1 MRNVPALLAIEDIH
15 TYYGDSYILQGLSLE
30 VGEGEALGVL
40 GRNGMGKT
48 TLINSIMGFV
58 PPKQGKIVFKGQDIT
73 HAPSYETSL
82 LGVGLCPQGRRV
94 FPTLTVRENLLVAHQ
109 THEGGRWDFEAVY
122 RLFPRLGE
130 RANQRAGS
138 LSGGEQQMLAI
149 GRALMT
155 NPYCL
160 ILDEPSEGLAPLI
173 IQNLGEAIRK
183 LKEEGLSILLVE
195 QNAPFAIKV
204 VDRVNVI
211 TKGKVVYDASPQ
223 ELWANERIKKVHL
236 GIG

>member
-1 MRNVPALLAIEDIH
+1 MVALLSVEDIH

-30 VGEGEALGVL
+30 VREGEALAVL

-58 PPKQGKIVFKGQDIT
+58 PPRQGKIFFHGEEIT
-73 HAPSYETSL
+73 GMPSYGISIA
-82 LGVGLCPQGRRV
+82 GIGLCPQGRRI
-94 FPTLTVRENLLVAHQ
+94 FPTLSVRENLIVAHQ
-109 THEGGRWDFEAVY
+109 MHGIDRWTVETVLE
-122 RLFPRLGE
+122 LFSQLGK
-130 RANQRAGS
+130 RVNQRAGS

-155 NPYCL
+155 NPSCL

-173 IQNLGEAIRK
+173 IQDLGVAIRS

-195 QNAPFAIKV
+195 QNTPFAVKT
-204 VDRVNVI
+204 VDRINI
-211 TKGKVVYDASPQ
+211 IAKGKLIYDASPE
-223 ELWANERIKKVHL
+223 ELWGDEEVKKTYL
-236 GIG
+236 GIA

>member
-1 MRNVPALLAIEDIH
+1 VAALLSVQDIH

-30 VGEGEALGVL
+30 VREGEALGVL

-58 PPKQGKIVFKGQDIT
+58 PPREGKIFFQGKDIT
-73 HAPSYETSL
+73 LVPSFDTCNM
-82 LGVGLCPQGRRV
+82 GIGLCPQGRRV

-109 THEGGRWDFEAVY
+109 VRDGKSRWGFDAVY
-122 RLFPRLGE
+122 ELFPRLGE
-130 RANQRAGS
+130 RHAQRAGS

-149 GRALMT
+149 ARALMT
-155 NPYCL
+155 NPTCL

-173 IQNLGEAIRK
+173 IQHLGDAIRK
-183 LKEEGLSILLVE
+183 LREEGLSILLVE
-195 QNAPFAIKV
+195 QNTPFALKV
-204 VDRVNVI
+204 VDRVNIV
-211 TKGKVVYDASPQ
+211 TKGRVVFDLSPG
-223 ELWANERIKKVHL
+223 ELWANEEIKHTHL

>member
-1 MRNVPALLAIEDIH
+1 MAALLSVQDIH

-30 VGEGEALGVL
+30 VREGEALGVL

-58 PPKQGKIVFKGQDIT
+58 PPREGKIIFQGRDIT
-73 HAPSYETSL
+73 HTPSFDTCNM
-82 LGVGLCPQGRRV
+82 GIGLCPQGRRV

-109 THEGGRWDFEAVY
+109 KRDGKSRWDHDAVY
-122 RLFPRLGE
+122 GLFPRLGE
-130 RANQRAGS
+130 RHNQRAGS

-149 GRALMT
+149 ARALMT
-155 NPYCL
+155 NPTCL

-173 IQNLGEAIRK
+173 IQHMGEAIRK
-183 LKEEGLSILLVE
+183 LRGEGLAILLVE
-195 QNAPFAIKV
+195 QNTPFALKV
-204 VDRVNVI
+204 VDRVNIV
-211 TKGKVVYDASPQ
+211 TKGKVVFDLSP
-223 ELWANERIKKVHL
+223 EALWANEEIKHTHL

>member
-1 MRNVPALLAIEDIH
+1 MAALLTVDDIH

-30 VGEGEALGVL
+30 VREGEALALL

-58 PPKQGKIVFKGQDIT
+58 PPRKGKIFFHGEEIT
-73 HAPSYETSL
+73 GTPSFVVSSS
-82 LGVGLCPQGRRV
+82 GIGLCPQGRRI
-94 FPTLTVRENLLVAHQ
+94 FPTLSVRENLIVAHQ
-109 THEGGRWDFEAVY
+109 THGGNRWTEGAVFE
-122 RLFPRLGE
+122 LFPQLGK
-130 RANQRAGS
+130 RVTQRAGS

-155 NPYCL
+155 NPSCL

-173 IQNLGEAIRK
+173 IQSLGEAIRS

-195 QNAPFAIKV
+195 QNTPFAVKT
-204 VDRVNVI
+204 VDRVNI
-211 TKGKVVYDASPQ
+211 IAKGKLVYDASPE
-223 ELWANERIKKVHL
+223 ELWGNEDVKRTYL

>member
-1 MRNVPALLAIEDIH
+1 MAALLAVDDIH
-15 TYYGDSYILQGLSLE
+15 TYYGDSYVLQGMSLE
-30 VGEGEALGVL
+30 IQKGEALGVL

-58 PPKQGKIVFKGQDIT
+58 PPRRGRIVFQGKEIT
-73 HAPSYETSL
+73 QLTSYEISSL
-82 LGVGLCPQGRRV
+82 GLGICPQGRRV
-94 FPTLTVRENLLVAHQ
+94 FPTLTVRENLIVAEQ
-109 THEGGRWDFEAVY
+109 THSSTRWTTDAVY
-122 RLFPRLGE
+122 ELFPRLGE
-130 RANQRAGS
+130 RHDQRAGS

-155 NPYCL
+155 NPECL

-173 IQNLGEAIRK
+173 IQNLGEAIRS

-195 QNAPFAIKV
+195 QNTPFAIKT
-204 VDRVNVI
+204 VDRVNVV
-211 TKGKVVYDASPQ
+211 TKGLVVYDASPQ
-223 ELWANERIKKVHL
+223 ELWANEEIKQTHL

>member
-1 MRNVPALLAIEDIH
+1 MALLSVEDIH

-30 VGEGEALGVL
+30 VREGEALAVL

-58 PPKQGKIVFKGQDIT
+58 PPRQGKIFFHGEEIT
-73 HAPSYETSL
+73 GMPSYGISIA
-82 LGVGLCPQGRRV
+82 GIGLCPQGRRI
-94 FPTLTVRENLLVAHQ
+94 FPTLSVRENLIVAHQ
-109 THEGGRWDFEAVY
+109 MHGSNRWTVETVLE
-122 RLFPRLGE
+122 LFSQLGK
-130 RANQRAGS
+130 RVNQRAGS

-155 NPYCL
+155 NPSCL

-173 IQNLGEAIRK
+173 IQDLGVAIRS

-195 QNAPFAIKV
+195 QNTPFAVKT
-204 VDRVNVI
+204 VDRINI
-211 TKGKVVYDASPQ
+211 IAKGKLVYDASP
-223 ELWANERIKKVHL
+223 EALWGDEEVKKTYL
-236 GIG
+236 GIA

>member
-1 MRNVPALLAIEDIH
+1 MVALLSVEDIH

-30 VGEGEALGVL
+30 VREGEALAVL

-58 PPKQGKIVFKGQDIT
+58 PPRQGKIFFHGEEIT
-73 HAPSYETSL
+73 GMPSYGISIA
-82 LGVGLCPQGRRV
+82 GIGLCPQGRRI
-94 FPTLTVRENLLVAHQ
+94 FPTLSVRENLIVAHQ
-109 THEGGRWDFEAVY
+109 MHGIGRWTVETVLE
-122 RLFPRLGE
+122 LFSQLGK
-130 RANQRAGS
+130 RVNQRAGS

-155 NPYCL
+155 NPSCL

-173 IQNLGEAIRK
+173 IQDLGVAIRS

-195 QNAPFAIKV
+195 QNTPFAVKT
-204 VDRVNVI
+204 VDRINI
-211 TKGKVVYDASPQ
+211 IAKGKLIYDASPE
-223 ELWANERIKKVHL
+223 ELWGDEEVKKTYL
-236 GIG
+236 GIA